1 MTTSLKNRLELLS
14 YIQKSEWFKDLERSK
29 LTISDSEET
38 EVELTEE
45 GKDPNPAPDPELPL
59 KPDEE
64 RSWDVVDTK
73 VVKPNRD
80 QLTIP
85 IKRRRRGRGGG
96 QGR

>member
-45 GKDPNPAPDPELPL
+45 GKDPNPAPDP
-59 KPDEE
+59 
-64 RSWDVVDTK
+64 
-73 VVKPNRD
+73 
-80 QLTIP
+80 
-85 IKRRRRGRGGG
+85 
-96 QGR
+96 

>member
-45 GKDPNPAPDPELPL
+45 GKDPNPAPDPGLPL

-64 RSWDVVDTK
+64 RSWDIVDTK

-85 IKRRRRGRGGG
+85 FKRRRGAKRK
-96 QGR
+96 

>member
-45 GKDPNPAPDPELPL
+45 GEDPNPAPDPETPL
-59 KPDEE
+59 EPDEP
-64 RSWDVVDTK
+64 RSWQVVDTK

-85 IKRRRRGRGGG
+85 FKRRRGAKRK
-96 QGR
+96 

>member
-45 GKDPNPAPDPELPL
+45 GEDPNPAPDPGTPL
-59 KPDEE
+59 EPDEP
-64 RSWDVVDTK
+64 RSWQVVDTK
-73 VVKPNRD
+73 IVKPNRD
-80 QLTIP
+80 QLIIP
-85 IKRRRRGRGGG
+85 FKRRRGRGGG
-96 QGR
+96 QGK